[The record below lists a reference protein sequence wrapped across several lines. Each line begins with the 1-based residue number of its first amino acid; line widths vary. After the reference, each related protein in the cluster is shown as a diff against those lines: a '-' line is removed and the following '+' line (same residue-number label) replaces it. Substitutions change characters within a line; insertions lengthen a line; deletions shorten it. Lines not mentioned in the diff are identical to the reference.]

1 MDSSSDVRRTA
12 EPAAK
17 KGGWLRSVITVAIVD
32 IGAPLA
38 AYSALRS
45 AGLTAVT
52 ALVLSGVFPAVS
64 VIFGAI
70 RHRRLEV
77 VGALV
82 LAGIAVGAVLGLVFQ
97 SPRPVMAEGSVPT
110 VVFAV
115 GCLASLRGRPLM
127 FGFAMEFIGP
137 DSAKGREMT
146 DLWQYDGYR
155 HVWRVITAAWG
166 AAFLLE
172 AALRV
177 VVIYTASADTALA
190 VSKVTPWVF
199 VGVMSA
205 ATVAYGSYRKRK
217 GERMAAAG
225 APAGASQVRPPSPET
240 AQAGS
245 APSPEGGLVSWGV
258 RRPAPRRSSG
268 SRTRSPLPSS
278 ARAARGRWSAVRRT
292 FRPGPASTGAS
303 GRGATGSRVS

>member
-1 MDSSSDVRRTA
+1 MVSSSDARRTA

-17 KGGWLRSVITVAIVD
+17 KGGWLRSIITVAIVD

-38 AYSALRS
+38 AYSALRA
-45 AGLTAVT
+45 AGLSAVT
-52 ALVLSGVFPAVS
+52 ALVLSGVFPALS
-64 VIFGAI
+64 VLVGAI

-82 LAGIAVGAVLGLVFQ
+82 LTGIAVGAVLGLIFQ
-97 SPRPVMAEGSVPT
+97 SARPVMAEGSVPT

-166 AAFLLE
+166 VAFLLE

-205 ATVAYGSYRKRK
+205 GTVAYGSYRKK
-217 GERMAAAG
+217 QGERMAAMAAVVGEPVAG
-225 APAGASQVRPPSPET
+225 SQARPSSPGSTPAD
-240 AQAGS
+240 S
-245 APSPEGGLVSWGV
+245 APSTEGG
-258 RRPAPRRSSG
+258 PR
-268 SRTRSPLPSS
+268 
-278 ARAARGRWSAVRRT
+278 
-292 FRPGPASTGAS
+292 
-303 GRGATGSRVS
+303 

>member
-1 MDSSSDVRRTA
+1 MDSSSDARRTA

-17 KGGWLRSVITVAIVD
+17 KGGWLRSVLRVAIVD

-45 AGLTAVT
+45 AGLSAVT

-64 VIFGAI
+64 VIFGAV

-82 LAGIAVGAVLGLVFQ
+82 LTGIAVGAVLGLIFQ
-97 SPRPVMAEGSVPT
+97 SPRPVMVEGSVPT
-110 VVFAV
+110 TVFAV

-137 DSAKGREMT
+137 DSAQGREMT
-146 DLWQYDGYR
+146 RLWQYDGYR

-177 VVIYTASADTALA
+177 VVIYTASTGTALA
-190 VSKVTPWVF
+190 VSKVTPFVF
-199 VGVMSA
+199 TGVMSA
-205 ATVAYGSYRKRK
+205 WTVAYGAYRKRK
-217 GERMAAAG
+217 GERMAAAAG
-225 APAGASQVRPPSPET
+225 EPAGASQVRPPSPEPASPEPASPEPASPEPASPEV
-240 AQAGS
+240 AQADS
-245 APSPEGGLVSWGV
+245 APSQEAG
-258 RRPAPRRSSG
+258 
-268 SRTRSPLPSS
+268 
-278 ARAARGRWSAVRRT
+278 
-292 FRPGPASTGAS
+292 
-303 GRGATGSRVS
+303 

>member
-1 MDSSSDVRRTA
+1 MVSSSDARRTA

-17 KGGWLRSVITVAIVD
+17 KGGWLRSVITVAVVD

-38 AYSALRS
+38 AYSALR
-45 AGLTAVT
+45 ATGLTAVT
-52 ALVLSGVFPAVS
+52 ALVLSGVFPALS
-64 VIFGAI
+64 LLFGAI

-82 LAGIAVGAVLGLVFQ
+82 LAGIAVGAVLGLILQ
-97 SPRPVMAEGSVPT
+97 SPRPLMVEGSVPT

-137 DSAKGREMT
+137 DSAQGQEMT
-146 DLWQYDGYR
+146 RLWQYDGYR

-205 ATVAYGSYRKRK
+205 GTVAYGSYRKRK
-217 GERMAAAG
+217 GERMAAVAG
-225 APAGASQVRPPSPET
+225 ESAAASQGRPPAPEVT
-240 AQAGS
+240 QADS
-245 APSPEGGLVSWGV
+245 APKPE
-258 RRPAPRRSSG
+258 AD
-268 SRTRSPLPSS
+268 
-278 ARAARGRWSAVRRT
+278 
-292 FRPGPASTGAS
+292 
-303 GRGATGSRVS
+303 